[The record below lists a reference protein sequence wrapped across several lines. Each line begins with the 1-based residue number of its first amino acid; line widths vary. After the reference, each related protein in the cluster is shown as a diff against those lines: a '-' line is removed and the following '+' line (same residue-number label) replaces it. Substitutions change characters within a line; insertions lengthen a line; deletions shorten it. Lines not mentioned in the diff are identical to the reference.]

1 MENKEIPDPGP
12 DPPYATSSGVHP
24 EPEPEVITG
33 MKALVGLFLSSFSF
47 YTVVRFVQR
56 GIGKTLVSFLFLF
69 SKVVNIYDGWLASE
83 QEGLDFSRR

>member
-1 MENKEIPDPGP
+1 
-12 DPPYATSSGVHP
+12 
-24 EPEPEVITG
+24 
-33 MKALVGLFLSSFSF
+33 VGLFLSSFLF

-56 GIGKTLVSFLFLF
+56 GIGKILVSFLFLF